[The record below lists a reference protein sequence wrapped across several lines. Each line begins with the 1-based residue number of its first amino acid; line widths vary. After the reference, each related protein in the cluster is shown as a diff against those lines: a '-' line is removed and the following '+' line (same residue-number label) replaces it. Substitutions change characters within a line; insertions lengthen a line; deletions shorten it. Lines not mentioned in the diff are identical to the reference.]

1 MTNPNTPINGHILHT
16 ANTPTPHPAPDLLI
30 IDLGRRGL
38 RAHRTG
44 TNSTAALDIPDL
56 AHTTLDTDTLLTT
69 CQPLLTTLFGALEN
83 VHAGVIVDLGATAA
97 GLATN
102 LKDTWQRLDGW
113 GNLLGGRGSAAWIGK
128 EGLCAA
134 LRARDGVPN
143 GSEKLLDLARNAFGT
158 ENAWPQLFSTPGT
171 HDLLADFAPLVARAC
186 VDGDPIAQFIIRAAG
201 EHIADTLTAGTT
213 LVPDGAITVTGELL
227 MIEAVK
233 IAIASALGKRRLFLV
248 PALHD
253 SRYGAEKL
261 GEWLCE
267 GNQLP
272 HKPPF
277 VHRGDHRALSAT

>member
-1 MTNPNTPINGHILHT
+1 
-16 ANTPTPHPAPDLLI
+16 
-30 IDLGRRGL
+30 
-38 RAHRTG
+38 
-44 TNSTAALDIPDL
+44 
-56 AHTTLDTDTLLTT
+56 TT
-69 CQPLLTTLFGALEN
+69 CQPLLTTGSTPPQHVIAAIDPTTHSLDLGHLHTRLTHETNAPTLVVDSLLTTLFGALEN

-143 GSEKLLDLARNAFGT
+143 GSETLLDLARNAFGT
-158 ENAWPQLFSTPGT
+158 ENAWPQLFSTPRT

-201 EHIADTLTAGTT
+201 EHIADTLTAGTS
-213 LVPDGAITVTGELL
+213 LVPDSAITVTGELL